1 MAYGLRKRPVRRTG
15 VTVFGIA
22 FLMVAAA
29 SCSTRRQEDRPF
41 FLPEQR
47 AESHG
52 RKTWLDHLVE
62 VDPGRI
68 HFRVAADYFEHP
80 PERIAVLP
88 FTDRGS
94 AQCVVDK
101 IPLTFRNMQQRQEW
115 AWTYANRLRRSFVG
129 ELAEREFVVIP
140 LVAIDTVLADRGIN
154 DWQKLRAVPAEQMG
168 RWLGADAV
176 VYGEVLDYEAY
187 YALLASGWEV
197 GVHVQM
203 VSTRDGHELFSAAD
217 QRFSVDVQPA
227 FDPMGIALNS
237 GLSLL
242 QLRDVTLARAEEEV
256 SREIALRIPVSPLAI
271 GNLQEAA
278 RASADEARVTD
289 VEREAAPTDEYLSVR
304 SDRPRLRSTP
314 YQIGQGP

>member
-1 MAYGLRKRPVRRTG
+1 MVYRLRKGPVGRAG
-15 VTVFGIA
+15 VTIFGIA
-22 FLMVAAA
+22 LLTVVVGG
-29 SCSTRRQEDRPF
+29 CSTQKQETRPF

-52 RKTWLDHLVE
+52 RKTWFDHLVE

-68 HFRVAADYFEHP
+68 HFQVAADYTEDP

-94 AQCVVDK
+94 AQCVVNK
-101 IPLTFRNMQQRQEW
+101 IPLTFRNAQERQKW

-154 DWQKLRAVPAEQMG
+154 DWEKLRAVPPEQLG
-168 RWLGADAV
+168 RWLGADTV
-176 VYGEVLDYEAY
+176 VYGEVLHYEAY
-187 YALLASGWEV
+187 YALLASGWKV

-203 VSTRDGHELFSAAD
+203 VSTRDGHELFSATD
-217 QRFSVDVQPA
+217 RRFSVDLQPA
-227 FDPMGIALNS
+227 FDPIAIAINS

-242 QLRDVTLARAEEEV
+242 ELRDVTLARAEQEV
-256 SREIALRIPVSPLAI
+256 GREIALRIPVSSLAI
-271 GNLQEAA
+271 RNLQEAA
-278 RASADEARVTD
+278 RARADEPTVAGAERDSTPTQERPSADSSRMSLKRAS
-289 VEREAAPTDEYLSVR
+289 YL
-304 SDRPRLRSTP
+304 
-314 YQIGQGP
+314 IGQRR